1 MSPSRQSTAHVR
13 AIDAL
18 AAETDRPIEEVAEIY
33 MGELGRL
40 RSGARI
46 EDYLVLL
53 TTRHVREALRRP
65 DRRRFLK
72 PLEVAHHAPAPSKGH
87 TGGSQSAREGN
98 GAI

>member
-1 MSPSRQSTAHVR
+1 M
-13 AIDAL
+13 
-18 AAETDRPIEEVAEIY
+18 EEVAKIY

-72 PLEVAHHAPAPSKGH
+72 PLEVAHHAPAPSKGAH
-87 TGGSQSAREGN
+87 RRQSIGARRKRGDMKRSSWPKRHQP
-98 GAI
+98 I